1 VGGWKF
7 SCEKWGHPLLAREQ
21 AERNED
27 PFQVWLDAK
36 DLTRPLK
43 LRVRRPGDQFAPFGL
58 EGHTQKLSDF
68 FVNVKMPQRAR
79 DNWPL
84 LCAGDEIIWV
94 PGHRP
99 AHEHRLTETTRSVY
113 YFSFLRPRQQAG

>member
-1 VGGWKF
+1 
-7 SCEKWGHPLLAREQ
+7 LAREQ

-36 DLTRPLK
+36 DLSKPLK
-43 LRVRRPGDQFAPFGL
+43 LRIRHQGDQFAPFGL
-58 EGHTQKLSDF
+58 DGHSQKLSDF
-68 FVNVKMPQRAR
+68 LVNVKMPQRAR

-94 PGHRP
+94 PGYRP
-99 AHEHRLTETTRSVY
+99 AHSYRLTESTKSVL
-113 YFSFLRPRQQAG
+113 YFSFLRPRERIG